1 MKNPKLIAKPFAKN
15 GQKNVIPE
23 NYETSMDSNQAT
35 WDQGFGQITM
45 LPVAAGGLPPKGQD
59 FNGILN
65 QISESIVFQSQGGRF
80 KFSPEYAESIGG
92 YPKGAIL
99 QSDDEKKEY
108 QSLIDNNKVNFNTTS
123 NISASWELVGSKYA
137 IKAEVDLALLK
148 KFDKENI
155 SGILGNDQSKVPSL
169 GLLTTEVGK
178 LQPKGNYQ
186 PAGDYATNTA
196 LTTGLA
202 GKQPVGDYATNT
214 ALTNGL
220 GQKLNT
226 SSVVQST
233 GTSKTQVMSQDAVTK
248 TFLKPGDFGLGS
260 IMGEAIPNNDYN
272 DIKKSGFYAGI
283 GGGNGNNIPPQTS
296 QGSPRYGAVL
306 AAFRNQLE
314 GFLLIAHHQ
323 EIMLRTFE
331 SGAWQEYI
339 SLLTDKNTKID
350 RNGYLRSSSSVIEI
364 EGVPIGSSVLW
375 NTSAPIPDNFWPNEG
390 RSFSASAYPELAKIY
405 PSLKLPDD
413 RGYAIR
419 VADNGRGKDPGRTVG
434 TYQEDQIQNIT
445 GSFGSPTTEGGSS
458 SSGAFSHTVSSGG
471 RAAGTGGNSIKFD
484 FDAGRSV
491 RAGDETRMKNV
502 SKILITRVK

>member
-1 MKNPKLIAKPFAKN
+1 MKNPKLIVKPFAKN

-65 QISESIVFQSQGGRF
+65 QISENIVYQSQGGRF

-108 QSLIDNNKVNFNTTS
+108 QSLIDNNKVNFNTES
-123 NISASWELVGSKYA
+123 NISASWELVGYKYA
-137 IKAEVDLALLK
+137 IKTEVDLALLK

-233 GTSKTQVMSQDAVTK
+233 GSSTTQVMSQKAVTDLANTK
-248 TFLKPGDFGLGS
+248 QAAGNYLIRQRVDELPSRGTECAFDGTGNAGWVKGISVGSGDTGQIYVDSRANLYTRFL
-260 IMGEAIPNNDYN
+260 NN
-272 DIKKSGFYAGI
+272 
-283 GGGNGNNIPPQTS
+283 
-296 QGSPRYGAVL
+296 
-306 AAFRNQLE
+306 
-314 GFLLIAHHQ
+314 
-323 EIMLRTFE
+323 
-331 SGAWQEYI
+331 SGAIAEQSI
-339 SLLTDKNTKID
+339 VS
-350 RNGYLRSSSSVIEI
+350 
-364 EGVPIGSSVLW
+364 VPIGATIIW
-375 NTSAPIPDNFWPNEG
+375 NTSAPIPNNFWPNEG
-390 RSFSASAYPELAKIY
+390 RSFSASDYPELAEIF
-405 PSLKLPDD
+405 PNLKLPDD

-434 TYQEDQIQNIT
+434 TYQEDQIQNIVGEFGEVT
-445 GSFGSPTTEGGSS
+445 GESS
-458 SSGAFSHTVSSGG
+458 VTSSGALEAKYVSGS
-471 RAAGTGGNSIKFD
+471 RAAGAGGGRVSVKFN
-484 FDAGRSV
+484 AGNVV